1 MSHDWEN
8 LNNQLFL
15 GGFLYVNCNQVLQ
28 LNQKLKQK
36 LKNFNCKNDFNICRA
51 LAWSA
56 CNKLHLIW
64 KSNIS
69 KDTKLAFFR
78 ASVESTLR
86 CWDLDHEERSW
97 KTFRWCVYKATY
109 KRTKLILERWS
120 HSGWHIWKHNSH
132 LKKTGAMTTQ
142 ICWPLF
148 S

>member
-64 KSNIS
+64 KSNIC
-69 KDTKLAFFR
+69 KDTKLVFFR
-78 ASVESTLR
+78 ASVESILLYGAET
-86 CWDLDHEERSW
+86 WTMKKDLEKRLDSVYTRLLMRGAKLMLERS
-97 KTFRWCVYKATY
+97 
-109 KRTKLILERWS
+109 S
-120 HSGWHIWKHNSH
+120 HSG
-132 LKKTGAMTTQ
+132 
-142 ICWPLF
+142 
-148 S
+148 